1 MQLDSKV
8 LVTGGT
14 GMVGSAIIRGLIKKG
29 YNNIISSFHQ
39 RKPFVNDRSV
49 NYYKLDFTNQ
59 LQTAHF
65 FAQQRPEYVFVASAR
80 VGGIHANN
88 TERAQFIYENLQIAC
103 NIIHYS
109 YLTGVKK
116 LLFLGSS
123 CIYPKECPQPM
134 KEEYLLTSPLEYTN
148 EPYAVA
154 KIAGLRMCES
164 YNLQYGTNFI
174 SAMPT
179 NLFGIN
185 DNFNLKTCHV
195 LPALLRKFH
204 LAKLLSNG
212 DLQGIVK
219 DLQEY
224 PLGFEIGDSIEQ
236 SLSTIGISK
245 DSVEIWGSGNARRDL
260 LYVEDMVD
268 GLMHLMEKVDF
279 KDLSSSKK
287 EIRNTHINIGSG
299 QDISIKELAY
309 LIKEIVGFEGN
320 IVFNTS
326 KPDGMML
333 KLLDN
338 TNIKRLGWKPNISLK
353 EGIQRVYKWYCGIEQ
368 NN

>member
-1 MQLDSKV
+1 MQPDSKIF
-8 LVTGGT
+8 VTGGT
-14 GMVGSAIIRGLIKKG
+14 GMVGSAIIRGLIKRG
-29 YNNIISSFHQ
+29 YNNIISSFHLK
-39 RKPFVNDRSV
+39 KPFENNESLK
-49 NYYKLDFTNQ
+49 YFKLDFTNQ

-65 FAQQRPEYVFVASAR
+65 FAHEKPEYVFVASAK

-88 TERAQFIYENLQIAC
+88 TLRGQFIYENLQIAC

-134 KEEYLLTSPLEYTN
+134 KEEHLLSSPLEYTN

-164 YNLQYGTNFI
+164 YNLQYGTNYI

-204 LAKLLSNG
+204 LAKLLSEG
-212 DLQGIVK
+212 KISEIVRDLQT
-219 DLQEY
+219 Y
-224 PLGFEIGDSIEQ
+224 PLGYDIDDSIEKT
-236 SLSTIGISK
+236 LANIGVSK
-245 DSVEIWGSGNARRDL
+245 DSVEIWGSGMARRDL
-260 LYVEDMVD
+260 LYVDDMVD
-268 GLMHLMEKVDF
+268 ALIYLMEKINF
-279 KDLSSSKK
+279 QDLITNTS
-287 EIRNTHINIGSG
+287 EIRNTHVNIGSG
-299 QDISIKELAY
+299 KDISIQELAQ
-309 LIKEIVGFEGN
+309 LIKEIVGFEGE
-320 IVFNTS
+320 IVFNKS

-338 TNIKRLGWKPNISLK
+338 SMINSLGWYPKTSL
-353 EGIQRVYKWYCGIEQ
+353 EDGIKNVYKWYIIDE
-368 NN
+368 